1 MDNKTDNIV
10 KRKPGRPKKL
20 DSRQEEK
27 QDLSLPAMDPV
38 KRKRGRP
45 VGSKNKSIRKD
56 HDINALTKPGDNSVF
71 IRYSL
76 ALSNLPKI
84 DMNDITQV
92 NNRIMDF
99 FNISASYD
107 IKPCLAALALSFHV
121 NRITLFNWIT
131 EKTGTIKNAE
141 CLNAIKN
148 AHNMIGSQYEILMN
162 EGKINPVSG
171 IFLLKNNYGY
181 KDTTDYIISANTEKE
196 DNTSDIYNRAG
207 LLD

>member
-1 MDNKTDNIV
+1 MDNKTDNV
-10 KRKPGRPKKL
+10 MKRKPGRPKKL
-20 DSRQEEK
+20 DNKPEENMI
-27 QDLSLPAMDPV
+27 ADPV
-38 KRKRGRP
+38 KRGRGRP
-45 VGSKNKSIRKD
+45 KGTKNKTIRKD
-56 HDINALTKPGDNSVF
+56 HDINALTKKGDNAKF

-76 ALSNLPKI
+76 ELSKLPKI

-92 NNRIMDF
+92 NNIIMSF
-99 FNISASYD
+99 FEISANYD
-107 IKPCLAALALSFHV
+107 IKPCLAAFALSFHV

-131 EKTGTIKNAE
+131 EKTGTVKNAE

-181 KDTTDYIISANTEKE
+181 KDTTDYIITANNEKE